1 MILSKILCK
10 WKQYSAVGLFL
21 YQDSVFLNN
30 ETNPVKDELKK

>member
-10 WKQYSAVGLFL
+10 WKQYSAVSFFL
-21 YQDSVFLNN
+21 YQDSVFKNN